1 MEPITSASDGVITLA
16 EKVNILKSVSI
27 FFDTPPE
34 TLAEVAELLEQV
46 DVKAGETIFEKGDM
60 GASMYIVVK
69 GSVWIHDGEMT
80 LNYLGARDVFGEM
93 AALDPEPRSASVT
106 AVEDTQ
112 LFRLEEQSLH
122 ELISRSPDIANGIIQ
137 ILCERL
143 RERVQ
148 DMKEDY
154 LYLQQFAKVTAAA
167 GAVESGVYIPEALD
181 DVAQRTDALGRLA
194 RVFQSMMR
202 EVYTREQRFKKQI
215 AELHIEID
223 ETRKALQ
230 VSEITETEY
239 FQDLKQRAGAL
250 RRSKQYGRCSA
261 GGKWQVDMQT
271 CHLPLAT
278 CHLPPA

>member
-34 TLAEVAELLEQV
+34 TLAEIADLLEQV
-46 DVKAGETIFEKGDM
+46 DVKAGHTIFEKGDM
-60 GASMYIVVK
+60 GASMYIVVE
-69 GSVWIHDGEMT
+69 GSVWIHDGDMT
-80 LNYLGARDVFGEM
+80 LNYLGERDVFGEM

-112 LFRLEEQSLH
+112 LFRLEEQAFH
-122 ELISRSPDIANGIIQ
+122 ALIGRSPDIANGIIRV
-137 ILCERL
+137 LCERL

-154 LYLQQFAKVTAAA
+154 LYMQQFAKVTAAA

-250 RRSKQYGRCSA
+250 RRAKQ
-261 GGKWQVDMQT
+261 
-271 CHLPLAT
+271 
-278 CHLPPA
+278 

>member
-1 MEPITSASDGVITLA
+1 MEPITTASDDAITLA

-34 TLAEVAELLEQV
+34 TLAEIADLLEQV
-46 DVKAGETIFEKGDM
+46 DVKAGQTIFEKGDM
-60 GASMYIVVK
+60 GASMYIVVE
-69 GSVWIHDGEMT
+69 GSVWIHDGDMT
-80 LNYLGARDVFGEM
+80 LNYLGSRDVFGEM

-122 ELISRSPDIANGIIQ
+122 ALISRSPDIANGIIRV
-137 ILCERL
+137 LCERL

-154 LYLQQFAKVTAAA
+154 LYMQQFAKVTAAA

-239 FQDLKQRAGAL
+239 FQELKQRAGAL
-250 RRSKQYGRCSA
+250 RRAKQ
-261 GGKWQVDMQT
+261 
-271 CHLPLAT
+271 
-278 CHLPPA
+278 

>member
-1 MEPITSASDGVITLA
+1 MEPITSTSDGVITLA

-46 DVKAGETIFEKGDM
+46 DVKAGQVIFEKGDM
-60 GASMYIVVK
+60 GASMYIVVE
-69 GSVWIHDGEMT
+69 GSVWIHDGDMT
-80 LNYLGARDVFGEM
+80 VSYLGARDVFGEM

-106 AVEDTQ
+106 TVEDTR
-112 LFRLEEQSLH
+112 LFRLNERSFH
-122 ELISRSPDIANGIIQ
+122 ELISRSPNIATGIIH

-154 LYLQQFAKVTAAA
+154 LYMQQFAKVTAAA

-202 EVYTREQRFKKQI
+202 EVYTREQHLKKQI

-250 RRSKQYGRCSA
+250 RRSKQ
-261 GGKWQVDMQT
+261 
-271 CHLPLAT
+271 
-278 CHLPPA
+278 

>member
-1 MEPITSASDGVITLA
+1 MEPITLASDAATSLA

-27 FFDTPPE
+27 FYDTPPD

-46 DVKAGETIFEKGDM
+46 RVQAGQTIFEKGDP
-60 GASMYIVVK
+60 GTSMYIVVT
-69 GSVWIHDGEMT
+69 GSVRVHDGDMSIAV
-80 LNYLGARDVFGEM
+80 LYARDVFGEM

-106 AVEDTQ
+106 AVEDTRLFQ
-112 LFRLEEQSLH
+112 LKQDDLH
-122 ELISRSPDIANGIIQ
+122 EIMMRSPKIADGIIH
-137 ILCERL
+137 ILCERV
-143 RERVQ
+143 RARVS

-154 LYLQQFAKVTAAA
+154 LYMQQFAKVTAAA
-167 GAVESGVYIPEALD
+167 GAVESGIYIPEALD

-250 RRSKQYGRCSA
+250 RRAKQ
-261 GGKWQVDMQT
+261 
-271 CHLPLAT
+271 
-278 CHLPPA
+278 